1 MENSKLEKK
10 LNKTWKHLLRANVN
24 HDDERANSLLKEM
37 IQLEIE
43 QKKRRH

>member
-10 LNKTWKHLLRANVN
+10 LNKTWKHLLKASVN
-24 HDDERANSLLKEM
+24 HDDEHANSLLKEM

-43 QKKRRH
+43 QKTRRH

>member
-10 LNKTWKHLLRANVN
+10 LQKTWKHLLKANLRQ
-24 HDDERANSLLKEM
+24 DEERASSLFKEM

-43 QKKRRH
+43 QKRRRH

>member
-10 LNKTWKHLLRANVN
+10 LHKTWKHLLKANLK
-24 HDDERANSLLKEM
+24 HDEERASSLLKEL

>member
-1 MENSKLEKK
+1 MENSVLEKK
-10 LNKTWKHLLRANVN
+10 LNTTWKHLLKANLKHDSQRAC
-24 HDDERANSLLKEM
+24 SLLKEM

>member
-10 LNKTWKHLLRANVN
+10 LQKTWKHLLKANIN
-24 HDDERANSLLKEM
+24 HNEERASSLLKEM

-43 QKKRRH
+43 QKRRRH